1 MIELLFNG
9 ERVPCPTVQDA
20 VNHVR
25 DARLNASHPMP
36 HEYAV
41 YRDGV
46 LVTNHLFGGYEEL

>member
-9 ERVPCPTVQDA
+9 ERVLCPTVQDA
-20 VNHVR
+20 LNYVR
-25 DARLNASHPMP
+25 VARLNASHPMP

-46 LVTNHLFGGYEEL
+46 LVTNHLFGGYE